1 MRRTPATI
9 ALLVVMM
16 LLAAACGQKGGVASQ
31 IEGTTAFGGLGG
43 GLPPGA
49 TVDEEG
55 NILDADGNIIGNVEE
70 GITDPD
76 VLAASGGTGGTG
88 STGTGGTGSTG
99 TDGDGGTGT
108 DGGDGGDGDQPGPSG
123 APPSGNTR
131 IGVTANSIK
140 IGIHAPLSGAAPV
153 PSDSVDK
160 GKDLYFKYQAQQKQS
175 LFGRTV
181 NVVLKNDQ
189 YNPSTAV
196 AVCKEMVEKDQV
208 FLLSG
213 AAGTDQIQACARYA
227 ESVGVPYLSAGVT
240 ESLVSSFRSYF
251 TTSMTYPDQA
261 PLLVDYMISKL
272 GAKGE
277 KNGMLFFDTA
287 SFRDAH
293 DGFKAAAAKA
303 GLSIAYDRQVS
314 KNAGTSEARQ
324 VVQEM
329 NLQGIENVFVLTSP
343 VWWLNVLKQADTQAY
358 RPQWVGV
365 GISMTFDTVANVAC
379 QGGTSIDGA
388 RFFSPFPAWSDSDR
402 YDPNF
407 RKASNSLTNKGN
419 GDDFMFLS
427 WIAGKVMWEMFEA
440 AGKDL
445 TREGFI
451 LAVEKLRNINVGVG
465 PPLSYSSTDH
475 FGANS
480 TYVSEARCSDRR
492 WHTIV
497 GSPASGF

>member
-1 MRRTPATI
+1 
-9 ALLVVMM
+9 
-16 LLAAACGQKGGVASQ
+16 
-31 IEGTTAFGGLGG
+31 
-43 GLPPGA
+43 
-49 TVDEEG
+49 
-55 NILDADGNIIGNVEE
+55 
-70 GITDPD
+70 
-76 VLAASGGTGGTG
+76 
-88 STGTGGTGSTG
+88 
-99 TDGDGGTGT
+99 
-108 DGGDGGDGDQPGPSG
+108 
-123 APPSGNTR
+123 
-131 IGVTANSIK
+131 
-140 IGIHAPLSGAAPV
+140 
-153 PSDSVDK
+153 
-160 GKDLYFKYQAQQKQS
+160 
-175 LFGRTV
+175 
-181 NVVLKNDQ
+181 
-189 YNPSTAV
+189 
-196 AVCKEMVEKDQV
+196 MVENDKV

-213 AAGTDQIQACARYA
+213 AAGTVQIQACARYA
-227 ESVGVPYLSAGVT
+227 ESAGVPYISAGVT
-240 ESLVSSFRSYF
+240 ESLVSSFRTYF

-261 PLLVDYMISKL
+261 PLLVQYLIKKL

-365 GISMTFDTVANVAC
+365 GISMTFDTVAAVAC
-379 QGGTSIDGA
+379 SSGTSIDGA
-388 RFFSPFPAWSDSDR
+388 RFFAPFPAWIDSDR

-419 GDDFMFLS
+419 GDDFMWLS
-427 WIAGKVMWEMFEA
+427 WIAGKNFWEMLKA

-445 TREGFI
+445 TREQFI
-451 LAVEKLRNINVGVG
+451 LAVEKMRNLNVGVG
-465 PPLSYSSTDH
+465 PPLSYSSNDH
-475 FGANS
+475 FGADS
-480 TYVSEARCSDRR
+480 TYVSEARCSDRK
-492 WHTIV
+492 WHTVV

>member
-1 MRRTPATI
+1 MRRGIATT
-9 ALLVVMM
+9 ALLLVIV
-16 LLAAACGQKGGVASQ
+16 LLAACGQKPGVISK
-31 IEGTTAFGGLGG
+31 IEGPLGGGSFAG
-43 GLPPGA
+43 GLPPGS

-55 NILDADGNIIGNVEE
+55 NILDAEGNVIGNVEE

-76 VLAASGGTGGTG
+76 VLAASGGSSGGLPG
-88 STGTGGTGSTG
+88 STDPGSAPGSSGPGSTDPG
-99 TDGDGGTGT
+99 STDPGEE
-108 DGGDGGDGDQPGPSG
+108 GPSG
-123 APPSGNTR
+123 PPPSGSTTT
-131 IGVTANSIK
+131 GVTNNSIK

-153 PSDSVDK
+153 PSDSVDA
-160 GKDLYFKYQAQQKQS
+160 GKDLYFRFMAEKGQD
-175 LFGRTV
+175 LFGR
-181 NVVLKNDQ
+181 NISVVLKNDQ

-227 ESVGVPYLSAGVT
+227 ESVGVPYISAGVT
-240 ESLVSSFRSYF
+240 ESLVSGFRTYF

-261 PLLVDYMISKL
+261 PLLVQYMVNKL

-287 SFRDAH
+287 SFKDAH
-293 DGFKAAAAKA
+293 DTFKAEAAKA
-303 GLSIAYDRQVS
+303 GLSISYDRQVS
-314 KNAGTSEARQ
+314 KTAGTSEARQ

-329 NLQGIENVFVLTSP
+329 QLAQIENVFVLTSP

-365 GISMTFDTVANVAC
+365 GITKTFDTVASVAC
-379 QGGTSIDGA
+379 RGGTSVDGA
-388 RFFSPFPAWSDSDR
+388 KFFSPFPAWIDSDR
-402 YDPNF
+402 YDPDF
-407 RKASNSLTNKGN
+407 RKASASLTDKGQ
-419 GDDFMFLS
+419 GDDFMWLS
-427 WIAGKVMWEMFEA
+427 WIAGKTFWEFLKA

-445 TREGFI
+445 TRENFI
-451 LAVEKLRNINVGVG
+451 LAVEKIRNLNVGVG

-475 FGANS
+475 FGASS
-480 TYVSEARCSDRR
+480 TYVSEARCATNR

-497 GSPASGF
+497 TSPATRF